1 MQKLCRILFSLFIT
15 ISFIGFLFACAPSR
29 QADIDS
35 SLVSAATQRIAKEGL
50 EVSVKPL
57 LSDEQII
64 KYFGSNI
71 KNDYILPVFV
81 SAHNKTG
88 NSVFLIDSDSASVSN
103 TGYTEKLLN
112 IQQAKKV
119 TSEKDQGLSMA
130 VAMVPILWPVY
141 GDSISNP
148 EKTVASKIKG
158 QNLALKALRKQ
169 TLPPGKKLSGFV
181 YYMLP
186 DDQPDL
192 TKVFLMLRTMNIT
205 KSSSIDFTFQLNL
218 KEETQDEK

>member
-57 LSDEQII
+57 LNDEQII

-103 TGYTEKLLN
+103 TGYNEKLLN

-192 TKVFLMLRTMNIT
+192 TKVFVMLRTMNIT

>member
-57 LSDEQII
+57 LNDEQII

-119 TSEKDQGLSMA
+119 SSEKDQGLSMA

>member
-57 LSDEQII
+57 LNDEQII

-103 TGYTEKLLN
+103 TGYNEKLLN

-192 TKVFLMLRTMNIT
+192 TKVFLMLRTMNLT

>member
-15 ISFIGFLFACAPSR
+15 ISFISFLFACAPSR

-57 LSDEQII
+57 LNDEQII

-119 TSEKDQGLSMA
+119 SSEKDQGLSMA

-192 TKVFLMLRTMNIT
+192 TKVVLMLRTMNIT

-218 KEETQDEK
+218 NEETQDEK

>member
-57 LSDEQII
+57 LNDEQII

-103 TGYTEKLLN
+103 TGYNEKLLN

-192 TKVFLMLRTMNIT
+192 TKVFLMLRTMNLT

-218 KEETQDEK
+218 NEETQDEK

>member
-15 ISFIGFLFACAPSR
+15 ISIIGFLFACAPSR

-50 EVSVKPL
+50 EISVKPL
-57 LSDEQII
+57 LSDEQIT

-81 SAHNKTG
+81 FAHNKTG

-130 VAMVPILWPVY
+130 VALVPILWPVY

-205 KSSSIDFTFQLNL
+205 KSTSIDFTFQLNL
-218 KEETQDEK
+218 NEEAQDEK

>member
-1 MQKLCRILFSLFIT
+1 MQKLCRISFSLFIS
-15 ISFIGFLFACAPSR
+15 ISFIGFLFACAPGR
-29 QADIDS
+29 QAEIDS
-35 SLVSAATQRIAKEGL
+35 TLISAATQRIAKEGL

-57 LSDEQII
+57 LNGEQIT

-81 SAHNKTG
+81 SAHNKTD

-103 TGYTEKLLN
+103 NDYTENLLN
-112 IQQAKKV
+112 IQQAKKA
-119 TSEKDQGLSMA
+119 TSEKDQDLSLA
-130 VAMVPILWPVY
+130 VALVPILWPVY

-148 EKTVASKIKG
+148 EETVASKIKG

-169 TLPPGKKLSGFV
+169 TLPPGNQISGFV

-192 TKVFLMLRTMNIT
+192 TKVFLMLRAMNIT
-205 KSSSIDFTFQLNL
+205 KSTSIDFTFQLNL
-218 KEETQDEK
+218 NEEAKDEN

>member
-1 MQKLCRILFSLFIT
+1 MKKLCRVLFSLFIA

-35 SLVSAATQRIAKEGL
+35 SLVSEATQQIAKEGL
-50 EVSVKPL
+50 EISVKPL
-57 LSDEQII
+57 LSDKKIT
-64 KYFGSNI
+64 KYFGYNI
-71 KNDYILPVFV
+71 KSDHILPVLVF
-81 SAHNKTG
+81 AHNKTA

-130 VAMVPILWPVY
+130 VAIVPILWPVY

-148 EKTVASKIKG
+148 EETGESKIKG
-158 QNLALKALRKQ
+158 QNLATKALRKQ
-169 TLPPGKKLSGFV
+169 TLPPGEKLSGFV

-192 TKVFLMLRTMNIT
+192 SKVFLMLRTMNIT
-205 KSSSIDFTFQLNL
+205 NSTPIDFTFELNL
-218 KEETQDEK
+218 NEEVKDEK

>member
-50 EVSVKPL
+50 VVSVKPL
-57 LSDEQII
+57 LNDEQII

-218 KEETQDEK
+218 NEETQDEK